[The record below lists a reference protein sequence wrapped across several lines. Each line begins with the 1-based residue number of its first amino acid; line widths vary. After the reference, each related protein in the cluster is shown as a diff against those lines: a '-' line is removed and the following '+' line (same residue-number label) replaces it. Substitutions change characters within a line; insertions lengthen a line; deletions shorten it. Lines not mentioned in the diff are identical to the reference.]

1 MNKLRHIALS
11 VADVEAAAQFYE
23 KTFGME
29 RVVEADTPMNQAI
42 MLSDGVVNLAILNF
56 KNDVLAGAQGKDY
69 VGVHHLGFQVDDLD
83 DTQARIEGNG
93 GSFYGEIPM
102 ARDTKNYEMK
112 FLDPN
117 GITIDVSHTGWMGS
131 E

>member
-1 MNKLRHIALS
+1 MSKLRHIALS
-11 VADVEAAAQFYE
+11 VADAEATAQFYE
-23 KTFGME
+23 KAFGME
-29 RVVEADTPMNQAI
+29 RVLDEPAPMVHAI

-69 VGVHHLGFQVDDLD
+69 VGIHHLGFQVDDLD

-93 GSFYGEIPM
+93 GSFCGELPT
-102 ARDTKNYEMK
+102 ARGEKNYEMK

-117 GITIDVSHTGWMGS
+117 GVMIDISQTGWTGT

>member
-11 VADVEAAAQFYE
+11 VADAEATAQFYE

-29 RVVEADTPMNQAI
+29 RVVDENTPSARAI
-42 MLSDGVVNLAILNF
+42 MLSDGVVNLAILDF
-56 KNDVLAGAQGKDY
+56 KNDSMAGAQGKDY

-117 GITIDVSHTGWMGS
+117 GIMIDISQTGWVGS